1 MGAGYRMVYERTA
14 GRVVTL
20 PDPLGHTR
28 VAGFTMIELLLAMCI
43 MGVLASIATPF
54 YHDMVDKA
62 KVAKAIGDIRALQV
76 DVQSATVM
84 PNSLAEIGR
93 ANFEDPWGNPYV
105 YVKFGEGN
113 QAYGGARKNRFQH
126 PLNTYFDLYSM
137 GKDGATALPL
147 TARPSHDD
155 IVRAND
161 GGFVGLAENY

>member
-1 MGAGYRMVYERTA
+1 MRAACRVMRERTA
-14 GRVVTL
+14 RRAVVPAARRCRRRV
-20 PDPLGHTR
+20 D
-28 VAGFTMIELLLAMCI
+28 GFTLIELLLAMCI

-76 DVQSATVM
+76 DVQSASVM

-93 ANFEDPWGNPYV
+93 ANFQDPWGNPYV
-105 YVKFGEGN
+105 YLKFAEGKK
-113 QAYGGARKNRFQH
+113 AYDGARKNRFQH
-126 PLNTYFDLYSM
+126 PLNSDFDLYSM
-137 GKDGATALPL
+137 GKDGATVLPL
-147 TARPSHDD
+147 TAGPSHDD